1 MSRDVFDDAQLAA
14 MGRAIDQI
22 LEGSS
27 LTRNEVAHAVF
38 VAAREDGEFDAA
50 TLATMARE
58 RLADGA
64 MSQPN
69 S

>member
-1 MSRDVFDDAQLAA
+1 

-58 RLADGA
+58 RLAAGA

>member
-1 MSRDVFDDAQLAA
+1 MTPNWPLWGEQS
-14 MGRAIDQI
+14 IKSWK
-22 LEGSS
+22 GSS

-58 RLADGA
+58 RLAAGA